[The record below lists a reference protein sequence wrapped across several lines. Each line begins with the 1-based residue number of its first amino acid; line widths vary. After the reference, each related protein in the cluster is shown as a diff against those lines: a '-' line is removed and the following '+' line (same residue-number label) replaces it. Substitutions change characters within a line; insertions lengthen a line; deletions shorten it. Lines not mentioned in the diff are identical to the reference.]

1 MTRGALESG
10 GEKLCSLLNDVDPDS
25 RVYPIPDSLISS
37 DAAPMMCAGITVYS
51 PLKRFGAENGRKVGV
66 IGIGGLGH
74 YAVMFAKALGAEV
87 WAISRSRAKETDAR
101 QMGADGFLATSEQGW
116 SEPHKMTFHLIINTA
131 NSFDGFQLR
140 EYLSLLDVHGRFNSV
155 GAPGGD
161 GIQFRPWDFIWN
173 GCFMGTT
180 NMGSRREM
188 LEMLDLAAAK
198 GIRSWVETIPIS
210 REGIRKAIEKLQ
222 NNSVRY
228 RSCLIAYDEAFA
240 A

>member
-1 MTRGALESG
+1 MIRDAIESD
-10 GEKLCSLLNDVDPDS
+10 GEKLCSLLNDVDPHS
-25 RVYPIPDSLISS
+25 RVYPIPDSLISN
-37 DAAPMMCAGITVYS
+37 DAAPMMCASITLYS
-51 PLKRFGAENGRKVGV
+51 PLRRFSAGNGRKVGV

-101 QMGADGFLATSEQGW
+101 EMGADGFLTTSEQGGN
-116 SEPHKMTFHLIINTA
+116 EPHKMTFHLIINTA
-131 NSFDGFQLR
+131 TSFDGFQLR
-140 EYLSLLDVHGRFNSV
+140 ECLSLLDVHGHFNSV

-161 GIQFRPWDFIWN
+161 GVQVRPWDFIWN

-188 LEMLDLAAAK
+188 LGMLELAAAK
-198 GIRSWVETIPIS
+198 GIRSWVKTIPIS
-210 REGIRKAIEKLQ
+210 RDGIQKAIENLQ
-222 NNSVRY
+222 NSGVRY